1 MKRAP
6 GDTYP
11 KMPDA
16 EEDVALEQLRRHL
29 KTALATVL
37 ELQRLY
43 RQVERLEQEPV
54 ANAYALDQSYR
65 KLDQLVERLGD
76 AFVKADAPEMKG
88 RLAHRLTERK
98 AKLEPAKDKFRAQ
111 FGTELEKTL
120 RERLDLSLRGQ
131 YPRLLAG
138 MYTIIP
144 DFGRGAASIF
154 FGPDQELLTKA
165 RLTPQDVAGALEK
178 AHKSLTARAFNPE
191 EFQSRLRQAYTL
203 ALKRAGRRAPDKVP
217 ILDVLRELVALMQDR
232 RYYSDP
238 SKEHYKEYRRAAFS
252 YDLYRLQRRTA
263 GTDGP
268 QLTIA
273 TREHTTKREGFLWV
287 PTDDQ
292 GAGTAFAYLSFRE
305 VKEQ

>member
-144 DFGRGAASIF
+144 DFGRGAA
-154 FGPDQELLTKA
+154 
-165 RLTPQDVAGALEK
+165 
-178 AHKSLTARAFNPE
+178 
-191 EFQSRLRQAYTL
+191 
-203 ALKRAGRRAPDKVP
+203 
-217 ILDVLRELVALMQDR
+217 
-232 RYYSDP
+232 
-238 SKEHYKEYRRAAFS
+238 
-252 YDLYRLQRRTA
+252 
-263 GTDGP
+263 
-268 QLTIA
+268 
-273 TREHTTKREGFLWV
+273 
-287 PTDDQ
+287 
-292 GAGTAFAYLSFRE
+292 
-305 VKEQ
+305 